1 MGTGMGQGLEMKLD
15 YRQLFE
21 TTPCFL
27 TVQDRDL
34 RIVAANKHFRR
45 QFGDFMGQYCYHLYK
60 HRSEVCEDCPV
71 VRTFRDGEGHTSQ
84 QVVAGLDEREV
95 SVVVHT
101 TPIFNGDNEVH
112 AVMEMSTDIT
122 GIKLL
127 QHQLQRSKARYRLIF
142 DEVPCYI
149 SIQNRDLGIVDANRR
164 FKEKFGRA
172 LGRQCFQVYKHRE
185 EECVS
190 CAVRRT
196 FDDGQVHSSEEV
208 VSGMEGAA
216 VHTLVY
222 TAPIRDELGEI
233 LNVMEMS
240 TDITPIRQLQ
250 SQLEQVGILISTIS
264 HGIKGLLTGLDGGV
278 YLVNSGLE
286 RDDRQRV
293 DQGWEMLRR
302 NVGRIRDM
310 VMNILFYAK
319 EREPVWERVDALQL
333 TRDVLA
339 VVAERA
345 QEHGI
350 NLEGD
355 LATEVG
361 ELDADGKALRSMLIN
376 LLENALDACR
386 VDKKQE
392 RHVVSV
398 TLRGDDASL
407 SWEIADDGIGMD
419 QETRENAFDI
429 FFSAKGMEGTGLG
442 LFVANK
448 IVGAHGGSIRVESEP
463 GQGTRFVVVVP
474 RARDVSAPA

>member
-1 MGTGMGQGLEMKLD
+1 MGQELELD
-15 YRQLFE
+15 YRRLFE
-21 TTPCFL
+21 ATPCFL

-34 RIVAANKHFRR
+34 RIVAANEHFKQR
-45 QFGDFMGQYCYHLYK
+45 FGDFQDQYCFHLYK
-60 HRSEVCEDCPV
+60 HRSEVCDECPV
-71 VRTFRDGEGHTSQ
+71 VRTFRDGEGHTRQ
-84 QVVAGLDEREV
+84 QVVTGLDDREV
-95 SVVVHT
+95 SVIVHT
-101 TPIFNGDNEVH
+101 TPIFNGDGEVH

-122 GIKLL
+122 GIRML
-127 QHQLQRSKARYRLIF
+127 QDQLQRSKARYRLIF

-164 FKEKFGRA
+164 FRDKFGRA

-208 VSGMEGAA
+208 VSGMDGDA

-222 TAPIRDELGEI
+222 TAPIRNELGEI

-240 TDITPIRQLQ
+240 TDITPIRRLQ

-278 YLVNSGLE
+278 YLVNTGLK

-310 VMNILFYAK
+310 VMNILYYAK
-319 EREPVWERVDALQL
+319 ERELEVEPVDALEL
-333 TRDVLA
+333 TREVLA
-339 VVAERA
+339 VVAARA

-355 LATEVG
+355 LAAGAG
-361 ELDADGKALRSMLIN
+361 ELAADGKALRSMLIN
-376 LLENALDACR
+376 LLENAMDACR

-392 RHVVSV
+392 QHTLSV
-398 TLRGDDASL
+398 TLRGDDAAL

-419 QETRENAFDI
+419 RETRENAFDI

-442 LFVANK
+442 LFIANK
-448 IVGAHGGSIRVESEP
+448 IVGSHGGSIQVESEP
-463 GQGTRFVVVVP
+463 GEGTRFIVVVP
-474 RARDVSAPA
+474 RCQGQGDGQK